1 GAPEDEASRPFRGCL
16 WVRPQDK
23 SACDVSG
30 GVGLVRLI
38 HGTACYV
45 TKPCRLWDESLARAA
60 VRQSR
65 ASASALSRG
74 SSTWIR
80 VFELRRKPPSRPARV
95 ARISPMIDRA
105 VSAG

>member
-45 TKPCRLWDESLARAA
+45 TKPCRLWDESLARAGVRALARLFDVDSCLRVAEEAA
-60 VRQSR
+60 VAAGTRGEDLAHDRQS
-65 ASASALSRG
+65 G
-74 SSTWIR
+74 FGGR
-80 VFELRRKPPSRPARV
+80 VCA
-95 ARISPMIDRA
+95 D
-105 VSAG
+105 